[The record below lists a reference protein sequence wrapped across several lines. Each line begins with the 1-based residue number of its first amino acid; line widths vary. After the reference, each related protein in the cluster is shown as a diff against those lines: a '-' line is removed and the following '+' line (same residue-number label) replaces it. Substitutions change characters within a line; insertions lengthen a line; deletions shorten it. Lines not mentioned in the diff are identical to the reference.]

1 MNLEEKFQKIQ
12 ANIDGIK
19 SSIQLNEKAI
29 VESIQNKF
37 SVDYHIEKIN
47 QKRFKLLEKVDQN
60 QLNALRNTQ
69 ARQDW
74 DYFKYQNEIHDHQ
87 NVLSIFIGQI
97 GNLGYENDFE
107 FCKKLRF
114 YNLYNFTQKINLDE
128 RSKNFV
134 KVVVLN
140 TKRLLAYDNEA
151 NELILMDRKF
161 NRLKV
166 IKIERDFNCFQISKI
181 SDRIV
186 INLVTH
192 VKRKTFIYVFDFEL
206 SRIKSK
212 LFKNQFIFFK
222 SSQNMFFFRNS
233 DLQTYY
239 LHYNL
244 DLEMVG
250 KYEIDYKNRKNHGDL
265 NSILGSDNRFIFN
278 CRESQ
283 EIKILT
289 KEKFEVIKAIP
300 VKEYAENK
308 LFVDT
313 KSNLF
318 LLYKK
323 TDGDFYHLNCYDKN
337 GNFLFSQSPI
347 FSEYF
352 QVFKN
357 YETIYLYDD
366 NSVLKCFL

>member
-1 MNLEEKFQKIQ
+1 MNLEEKFQKLCTT
-12 ANIDGIK
+12 IDEIR
-19 SSIQLNEKAI
+19 SSLHQNAKVIADSIENKFNVERQ
-29 VESIQNKF
+29 VESINK
-37 SVDYHIEKIN
+37 
-47 QKRFKLLEKVDQN
+47 KRFELLDELDRN
-60 QLNALRNTQ
+60 QLKVLRNTLRREQ
-69 ARQDW
+69 WSYYTENTDLQD
-74 DYFKYQNEIHDHQ
+74 YQKI
-87 NVLSIFIGQI
+87 LSVFICQI
-97 GNLGYENDFE
+97 GSLHFRNDFE

-114 YNLYNFTQKINLDE
+114 YNLYNFTQKIDLDE
-128 RSKNFV
+128 KARNFV

-140 TKRLLAYDNEA
+140 TKKLLAYDGDA
-151 NELILMDRKF
+151 NELVLMDHKF

-181 SDRIV
+181 YNRIV

-192 VKRKTFIYVFDFEL
+192 VKRKTFIYVYDFDL
-206 SRIKSK
+206 TRIKSK

-244 DLEMVG
+244 ELEMVG
-250 KYEIDYKNRKNHGDL
+250 KYEIDYKNRKSHGDL
-265 NSILGSDNRFIFN
+265 NSILGSNRFIFN
-278 CRESQ
+278 CRETG
-283 EIKILT
+283 EIKILS
-289 KEKFEVIKAIP
+289 KKKFELIKAIP
-300 VKEYAENK
+300 VKDYAENK

-318 LLYKK
+318 LLYKR

-337 GNFLFSQSPI
+337 GEFLFNQSPI

-366 NSVLKCFL
+366 NSVLKSFL